1 MYVLSVEDIDLMIA
15 LVNNDKLPSEFI
27 RHQKQ
32 MDKLISMGII
42 RPGGGVLALTE
53 LGFKT
58 ANGLMGRCLGS
69 NVDGPLRPTAATAA
83 QTMASDE
90 SDTHIEDNTEAA
102 EPAET
107 SEAIAEATA
116 DAVSEDAGAEPG
128 VDTEAAAEP
137 A

>member
-27 RHQKQ
+27 RHEKQ
-32 MDKLISMGII
+32 MDKLIRMGIL

-53 LGFKT
+53 LGYKT

-69 NVDGPLRPTAATAA
+69 NVDGPPQPTTTKTAEAGVSPAT
-83 QTMASDE
+83 E
-90 SDTHIEDNTEAA
+90 VNTEVAA
-102 EPAET
+102 GALET
-107 SEAIAEATA
+107 ASTSVAQDAGGESGA
-116 DAVSEDAGAEPG
+116 DAD
-128 VDTEAAAEP
+128 AAAEP

>member
-53 LGFKT
+53 LGYRT

-83 QTMASDE
+83 QTLASDE

-107 SEAIAEATA
+107 SEAIAEA
-116 DAVSEDAGAEPG
+116 VSEDTGAEPG